1 MRLVAYLGM
10 AVMAA
15 MLLVVSGQRAGA
27 MDMAPALATAK
38 DSAAAMH
45 NSEGMKHYSA
55 GHMDVAADHFRGAV
69 KADDKSAE
77 AHYNLALALDGMGE
91 HKEASA
97 EFKKALDLTPN
108 NPVIANSDVLK
119 KHLGMK

>member
-1 MRLVAYLGM
+1 MRVIGYAAM
-10 AVMAA
+10 TVMATI
-15 MLLVVSGQRAGA
+15 LVMGSGQFAQAGP
-27 MDMAPALATAK
+27 APLPAAK

-45 NSEGMKHYSA
+45 NGEGISHFGA

-97 EFKKALDLTPN
+97 EFKKALDLAPN
-108 NPVIANSDVLK
+108 NPAIANSDILK